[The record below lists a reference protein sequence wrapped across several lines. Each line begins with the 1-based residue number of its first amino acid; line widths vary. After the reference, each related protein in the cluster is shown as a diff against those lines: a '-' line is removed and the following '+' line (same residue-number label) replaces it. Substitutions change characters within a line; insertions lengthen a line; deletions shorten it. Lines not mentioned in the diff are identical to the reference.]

1 MGGLWL
7 FYPHY
12 IKHLGNLRPE
22 VSETS
27 RSKLRKC
34 VTLQCCCAQG
44 FTRQRSAHRHK
55 WDAVVLLVEVPN
67 IWQPSGQVKRVPGPR
82 SQGPSLRTSP
92 TGPTLMLCVTR
103 PSLMFNALPTRKKL
117 GDIPVPAVR
126 LGGLIFSWLSK
137 GLGDVTPPHLS
148 SLVSSCMFLL
158 KRSIHVQHL
167 WFDQMSLE
175 TLFWSAVRCTFA
187 T

>member
-1 MGGLWL
+1 MIVLSTLYQTPRKSQAGGLRNIQVQASQVCHPPVL
-7 FYPHY
+7 
-12 IKHLGNLRPE
+12 LR
-22 VSETS
+22 S
-27 RSKLRKC
+27 RLHPP
-34 VTLQCCCAQG
+34 AA
-44 FTRQRSAHRHK
+44 RSAHRHK

-82 SQGPSLRTSP
+82 SILTDKSHWSHPYA
-92 TGPTLMLCVTR
+92 LCDKAFTNVQCFT
-103 PSLMFNALPTRKKL
+103 NQKKL